1 LHHLPQNHE
10 NIDMK
15 GSVFLIPTISKEDA
29 DKTYPGYKTCDDVPS
44 GQEYLRLVDM
54 DKLKQ

>member
-1 LHHLPQNHE
+1 MHHLPQNHE

-29 DKTYPGYKTCDDVPS
+29 DKTYPGYKTCDVPS

>member
-1 LHHLPQNHE
+1 
-10 NIDMK
+10 MK

-29 DKTYPGYKTCDDVPS
+29 DKTYPGYKTCDVPS